1 MIDLP
6 VHPAADLFPM
16 LSEAALAELAEDIG
30 ANGLIRAVTLDRE
43 GRILDG
49 RNRYAACRR
58 AGVEPRF
65 ETYDGD
71 DPLGLVVSLNVKR
84 RSLTKP
90 QLAVSAARAW
100 KEAEDEGRVQKS
112 GARTDL
118 PTPKVGVGLITDARS
133 HFARLFG
140 VSKNYVEMARRVLD
154 YSPELAD
161 EVAAGTGRS
170 LEQAYQE
177 ATAAE
182 RARKQEADTLELLR
196 GRAADLVERVER
208 GELKVVEAELIHR
221 GRDRED
227 RERRRTLFHLLH
239 DFTRVIVAINGA
251 PVDRLPE
258 LLDVPEFE
266 LEFRE
271 FFPGGADEF
280 LDRIPDLPDAVA
292 AMQNLRSQVA
302 KGRRR
307 K

>member
-1 MIDLP
+1 MLDLP
-6 VHPAADLFPM
+6 VHPAANLFPM
-16 LSEAALAELAEDIG
+16 LSEAAFAELAEDVK
-30 ANGLIRAVTLDRE
+30 ANGLNHAVTLDRD

-58 AGVEPRF
+58 AGVEAHF
-65 ETYDGD
+65 ETYEGD
-71 DPLGLVVSLNVKR
+71 DPVGFVVSQNVKR
-84 RSLTKP
+84 RHLTKP
-90 QLAVSAARAW
+90 QLAISAARAW
-100 KEAEDEGRVQKS
+100 KGAEDEGRTRPNGGPLGELAKS
-112 GARTDL
+112 GQVIAAPRE
-118 PTPKVGVGLITDARS
+118 

-140 VSKNYVEMARRVLD
+140 VSRTYVEMARRVLD
-154 YSPELAD
+154 YSAELAD

-196 GRAADLVERVER
+196 GRASDLVERVER
-208 GELKVVEAELIHR
+208 GELKIAEAELIHR

>member
-1 MIDLP
+1 MKQEVSENPRLIID
-6 VHPAADLFPM
+6 PA
-16 LSEAALAELAEDIG
+16 
-30 ANGLIRAVTLDRE
+30 
-43 GRILDG
+43 
-49 RNRYAACRR
+49 
-58 AGVEPRF
+58 
-65 ETYDGD
+65 
-71 DPLGLVVSLNVKR
+71 K
-84 RSLTKP
+84 
-90 QLAVSAARAW
+90 
-100 KEAEDEGRVQKS
+100 
-112 GARTDL
+112 
-118 PTPKVGVGLITDARS
+118 
-133 HFARLFG
+133 HFAKMFG
-140 VSKNYVEMARRVLD
+140 VSPDYVYMAKRVLD
-154 YSPELAD
+154 YSAELAD

-196 GRAADLVERVER
+196 GRASDLVERVER
-208 GELKVVEAELIHR
+208 GELKIAEAELIHR

-258 LLDVPEFE
+258 LLAVKEFE

>member
-6 VHPAADLFPM
+6 VHPAANLFPM

-84 RSLTKP
+84 RNLTKP

-100 KEAEDEGRVQKS
+100 KEAEDEGRVQKQ
-112 GARTDL
+112 GGDRGK
-118 PTPKVGVGLITDARS
+118 TPKVGELIADPRS

-196 GRAADLVERVER
+196 GRASDLVERVER
-208 GELKVVEAELIHR
+208 GELKIAEAELIHR